1 MGKIDSILQD
11 MRKAGKVSDWKDKGN
26 AGEQAVLQV
35 CLELQRKIGGLIYH
49 SYQYPYQSDTSGKIY
64 TGNIKL
70 ENGNYVEYT
79 ESKRALEDEIDVLFV
94 TDYRV
99 FVIEVKSYHAKIEVY
114 DHWLKKNGT
123 EVDKSP
129 ILQTEKHCRHLYHA
143 MSYVL
148 PDGNPNYI
156 VPLCCFVDRCTV
168 TDNRSPEFERY
179 IPICIL
185 NNLKSTLMSLNTPL
199 DYNLDLEEIKRKLN
213 EKKSNCEESYL

>member
-1 MGKIDSILQD
+1 MGKIDSILRD

-70 ENGNYVEYT
+70 ENGKYVEYT

-99 FVIEVKSYHAKIEVY
+99 FVIEVKSYHAKIEIY

-143 MSYVL
+143 ISYVL

-185 NNLKSTLMSLNTPL
+185 NNLKSSLMSLNTPL

>member
-70 ENGNYVEYT
+70 ENGKYVEYT

-143 MSYVL
+143 ISYVL

-199 DYNLDLEEIKRKLN
+199 DYNLNLEEIKRKLN

>member
-1 MGKIDSILQD
+1 MGKIDSILRD

-70 ENGNYVEYT
+70 ENGKYVEYT

-143 MSYVL
+143 ISYVL

>member
-1 MGKIDSILQD
+1 MGRIDSILQD

-70 ENGNYVEYT
+70 ENGKYVEYT

>member
-1 MGKIDSILQD
+1 MGKIDSILRD

-70 ENGNYVEYT
+70 ENGKYVEYT

-143 MSYVL
+143 ISYVL

-185 NNLKSTLMSLNTPL
+185 NNLKSSLMSLNTPL

>member
-70 ENGNYVEYT
+70 ENGKYVEYT

-143 MSYVL
+143 ISYVL

>member
-70 ENGNYVEYT
+70 ENGKYVEYT

>member
-1 MGKIDSILQD
+1 MGKIDSILRD

-70 ENGNYVEYT
+70 ENGKYVEYT

-99 FVIEVKSYHAKIEVY
+99 FVIEVKSYHAKIEIY

-143 MSYVL
+143 ISYVL

-179 IPICIL
+179 VPICIL
-185 NNLKSTLMSLNTPL
+185 NNLKSSLMSLNTPL

>member
-1 MGKIDSILQD
+1 M
-11 MRKAGKVSDWKDKGN
+11 
-26 AGEQAVLQV
+26 LQV

-70 ENGNYVEYT
+70 ENGKYVEYT

-99 FVIEVKSYHAKIEVY
+99 FVIEVKSYHAKIEIY

-143 MSYVL
+143 ISYVL

-168 TDNRSPEFERY
+168 TDNRSTEFERY
-179 IPICIL
+179 IPICIV
-185 NNLKSTLMSLNTPL
+185 NNLKSSLRRVNTKV
-199 DYNLDLEEIKRKLN
+199 DYNLE
-213 EKKSNCEESYL
+213 

>member
-1 MGKIDSILQD
+1 MGKIDSILMD

-70 ENGNYVEYT
+70 ENGKYVEYT

>member
-1 MGKIDSILQD
+1 MGKIDSILRD

-70 ENGNYVEYT
+70 ENGKYVEYT